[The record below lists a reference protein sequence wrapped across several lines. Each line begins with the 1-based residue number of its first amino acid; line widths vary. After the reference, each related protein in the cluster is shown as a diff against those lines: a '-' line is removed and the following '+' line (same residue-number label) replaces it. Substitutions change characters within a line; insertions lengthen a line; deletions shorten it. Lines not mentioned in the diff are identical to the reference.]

1 MYSRTL
7 VVVDVKRRYNKIR
20 DEIYY
25 DIDMLDDSTGELL
38 KTYASEDNYNFCNWK
53 SVIDDWDPMS
63 GQLLVLQGFFLFKRD
78 PATKKITNIVNADSK
93 PRITESVDRDAYL
106 NLFAEKYL

>member
-1 MYSRTL
+1 MYSRTF

-20 DEIYY
+20 DEAYY
-25 DIDMLDDSTGELL
+25 TIEMLDDTTGELI

-53 SVIDDWDPMS
+53 SVIDDWDPIS
-63 GQLLVLQGFFLFKRD
+63 GQLLVLQGVFKFKRD
-78 PATKKITNIVNADSK
+78 PNTKEFTNVINADSK
-93 PRITESVDRDAYL
+93 PRITETVDRDAYL